1 MNRYSPK
8 LRQYLFLIVV
18 GTILTSC
25 ENNSGVLQP
34 MRLPACTK
42 EGSIFEDKP
51 FDEWTELYHK
61 QVDSVIEAHIHTM
74 KHLGSTELQCADPD
88 FATHI
93 PASSPLLETAN
104 MIPAWK
110 NKEAEGEI
118 FESDMQVV
126 LLEFLRVYECSM
138 NEEDI
143 FLPVLLTKESFLT
156 RGNYNDQMSSIRST
170 IAKEKLF
177 ARQSLS
183 RTLSL
188 VGGIDRLSPL
198 GVDIECLKRSSLDL
212 RNVLGIASDIS
223 SCLPR
228 IWDAK
233 GSLRDLK
240 E

>member
-1 MNRYSPK
+1 M
-8 LRQYLFLIVV
+8 LLVAGLLLV
-18 GTILTSC
+18 SC
-25 ENNSGVLQP
+25 ENNSDVLQT
-34 MRLPACTK
+34 MRLPACTAQ
-42 EGSIFEDKP
+42 GSIFENKP
-51 FDEWTELYHK
+51 FDEWAELYHK
-61 QVDSVIEAHIHTM
+61 QVDSVIEAHIRTM
-74 KHLGSTELQCADPD
+74 QHLGDAELRCTDPD
-88 FATHI
+88 FATRI
-93 PASSPLLETAN
+93 PASSALLEVAT

-110 NKEAEGEI
+110 NKEGEI

-143 FLPVLLTKESFLT
+143 FLPVILTKDTFMT
-156 RGNYNDQMSSIRST
+156 RGKYNERMSSIRST

-177 ARQSLS
+177 ARESLN
-183 RTLSL
+183 RTFSL
-188 VGGIDRLSPL
+188 VSGLDRLRPL
-198 GVDIECLKRSSLDL
+198 AIDIECLKRSSLDL